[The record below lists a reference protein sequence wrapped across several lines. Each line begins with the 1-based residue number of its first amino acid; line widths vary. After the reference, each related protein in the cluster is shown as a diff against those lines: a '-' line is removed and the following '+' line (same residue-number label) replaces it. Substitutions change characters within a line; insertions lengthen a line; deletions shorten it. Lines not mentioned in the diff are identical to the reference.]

1 MLYYRGNFLLC
12 EKFPLSLCPILN
24 IVMEK
29 STDRAELRER
39 IIDAATQLFQAQ
51 GVKQVRMDD
60 VARELSISKKTL
72 YETFADKEELLL
84 EVVKVTSSSLC
95 EDIWAILESSVSV
108 LEQIFMLYSQ
118 VIKHC
123 RGVNPLFFVE
133 LIRYPK
139 VEALFE
145 REHARH
151 SIHTK
156 AWLQKGVEEG
166 LLRDD
171 VNYEVFLRQG
181 GFQIDKLLTNPE
193 VRKYPAE
200 VIYKSVVLVML
211 RGLATKKGLEI
222 IEQWK
227 I

>member
-1 MLYYRGNFLLC
+1 
-12 EKFPLSLCPILN
+12 
-24 IVMEK
+24 MEK

-95 EDIWAILESSVSV
+95 EDIRAILESSVSV